1 MPSACAGEARGSA
14 VRVACGATAGAAA
27 RFPRR
32 RRRPGPTFG
41 HPRRGPGLSPGRATY
56 IASIAAGGQAPG
68 IVSRSGPPGHPA
80 MAARRRRPPPD
91 TPAGPW
97 APDTTAGPQAV
108 ALKGDLHRF
117 DCRWRPGTG
126 YRVALRATRAPGDG
140 GAAPRASSGHT
151 GRAVGSG
158 HGGGAPGCRPEGRP
172 TSLRLPPRTDQHGTT
187 APRPPGNV
195 SGRPATCPRR
205 CHPDPFGLAA
215 GAPGYRPEGRPTSL
229 RLPLEARHRA
239 SCRGAG
245 HPGTRRWRRGAQGL
259 LRTRRRGLGLRTR
272 RRGPALSP

>member
-1 MPSACAGEARGSA
+1 MPSACAGEGRGSA

-80 MAARRRRPPPD
+80 MAARRPGPPPD

-97 APDTTAGPQAV
+97 APDTAAGPRAV

-117 DCRWRPGTG
+117 DCRQGPINMAPRPRARPATSRAGQPRALGVATPTPSDSQRGPRAIALKGDRHRFDCRWRPGTG
-126 YRVALRATRAPGDG
+126 HRVAVRATRAPGDG
-140 GAAPRASSGHT
+140 GAAPRASSGHA
-151 GRAVGSG
+151 GGALGSG
-158 HGGGAPGCRPEGRP
+158 HGGGDRRCRPEGRP
-172 TSLRLPPRTDQHGTT
+172 TPLPGRRRSGSDAGLH
-187 APRPPGNV
+187 APPG
-195 SGRPATCPRR
+195 
-205 CHPDPFGLAA
+205 L
-215 GAPGYRPEGRPTSL
+215 
-229 RLPLEARHRA
+229 
-239 SCRGAG
+239 
-245 HPGTRRWRRGAQGL
+245 
-259 LRTRRRGLGLRTR
+259 
-272 RRGPALSP
+272 